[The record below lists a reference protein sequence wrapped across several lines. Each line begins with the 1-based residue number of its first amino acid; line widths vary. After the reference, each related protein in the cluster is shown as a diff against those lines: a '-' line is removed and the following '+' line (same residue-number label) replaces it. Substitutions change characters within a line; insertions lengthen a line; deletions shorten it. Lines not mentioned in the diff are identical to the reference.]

1 MTSCDTM
8 TTRVWPL
15 PAPWPDGVIVLL
27 VRWLAVDWW
36 AVSSTGWSAVCW
48 PLRLMSDWRLPLT
61 ALQLLSHW
69 NTNTAILQHSTSA
82 ACSDNL
88 QITSHKTQ
96 YHWTYYS
103 TFTLHTNK
111 EFRWKAPRCN
121 WGEYL
126 SISPTTGCSPLGSPW
141 HLGTL
146 APLHWTSP
154 WCQCEVGA
162 WWVSGTHRVESY
174 LQQSSH
180 FIQSSQWG
188 RLDGPA
194 VWRRSKNVVCYNC
207 VDPL

>member
-88 QITSHKTQ
+88 QITSHKTH

-111 EFRWKAPRCN
+111 EFRWKAPR
-121 WGEYL
+121 YIPHYRL
-126 SISPTTGCSPLGSPW
+126 PPW
-141 HLGTL
+141 HLWPPGTL
-146 APLHWTSP
+146 APWLLYTEHP
-154 WCQCEVGA
+154 PGA
-162 WWVSGTHRVESY
+162 SVRWEPGGCPAHTGW
-174 LQQSSH
+174 SH
-180 FIQSSQWG
+180 I
-188 RLDGPA
+188 
-194 VWRRSKNVVCYNC
+194 
-207 VDPL
+207 